1 MEALEFPVARYLGSG
16 TKPNFASSITFHP
29 HLPLLAYATSKNTQ
43 SGNVSF
49 INLESGEKIGNIHIS
64 QQINCIAFH
73 PSSNIMLTGDI
84 KSNVI
89 IWEVHIEPNGE
100 ATFKQLASLSEHTRE
115 ITCLAFHSTL
125 PFFASGS
132 NDNTMKLWW
141 YTNNDW
147 KKTEC
152 VATLTA
158 HTHSITSLA
167 FHPVRSIVATTSK
180 DNTAKLWDFSVID
193 NVICI
198 TTCKGA
204 KDKGEK
210 GGGSLKCVA
219 FHPNPDKSILA
230 TGGENDNSIILW
242 DYSAIEEP
250 RRIVVLKGHT
260 NVITS
265 IVFHPTAPLLISGSM
280 DYTAKMWFIPENE
293 EKTRLIETLKAEH
306 AIVSSIAISPHTD
319 TLLAVLR
326 SSVNHTIT
334 LYDLDDIIKV
344 SKKQNSH
351 YLKKTRHVYSG
362 FLRELGIPESKK
374 IPRPSK
380 KSPSKKSPS
389 KKSPSKKSPSKKS
402 PSKKSPSPI
411 KKPNP
416 GGGGKTRINRR
427 NRNRNNY
434 TRKK

>member
-16 TKPNFASSITFHP
+16 TKPNFASSISFHP
-29 HLPLLAYATSKNTQ
+29 HLPVLAYATSKNTQ
-43 SGNVSF
+43 SVNVSF
-49 INLESGEKIGNIHIS
+49 INLESGKEIGNIHIS

-89 IWEVHIEPNGE
+89 IWEVHIEPHGE
-100 ATFKQLASLSEHTRE
+100 ASSRQLTSLSEHTGV

-125 PFFASGS
+125 PFFASGG
-132 NDNTMKLWW
+132 NDKTMKLWR
-141 YTNNDW
+141 YTNKDW
-147 KKTEC
+147 TKTEC

-167 FHPVRSIVATTSK
+167 FHPVRSFVATTSK
-180 DNTAKLWDFSVID
+180 DNTAKIWDFSVID
-193 NVICI
+193 NVNCI
-198 TTCKGA
+198 TTCKG
-204 KDKGEK
+204 EP

-230 TGGENDNSIILW
+230 TGGENDKSIILW

-260 NVITS
+260 NPINS

-280 DYTAKMWFIPENE
+280 DYTTKMWFIPENE
-293 EKTRLIETLKAEH
+293 EDTRLIETLSPQMEAEL
-306 AIVSSIAISPHTD
+306 AMVSSIAIYPHTD
-319 TLLAVLR
+319 SLLAVLR

-351 YLKKTRHVYSG
+351 YLKKTRHVYNG
-362 FLRELGIPESKK
+362 IFNELGIPETKK
-374 IPRPSK
+374 IPR
-380 KSPSKKSPS
+380 PSKKSPS